1 MIKQHWAQKVVK
13 KASSI
18 IKAEVLIT
26 NRGGQIIATS
36 NPDRVGEVHQ
46 AARHSIER
54 NLPIDI
60 ELEDMSFWNAQH
72 PGVILPIELHGR
84 VYGALLVSG
93 NPDEIRAY
101 SHLLKLHAEFIVE
114 EELEHY
120 SRFQETLSRTQM
132 LAHILF
138 NPDVYFQ
145 NYQRKSLI
153 DRLGLNDEF
162 AVALISMQSSSK
174 SKTSA
179 LRDALESLRL
189 PGDEIVEISPQEY
202 VYIVKSNPNRGK
214 SHEELID
221 GFDKNV
227 QNEVFDRT
235 LITLGSFTT
244 GIKGLVQ
251 SYHEA
256 RSLQSLLHDLKIQ
269 EGLHTYKSHEL
280 ATICNNSH
288 QKMKRHWSQII
299 RNYCI

>member
-1 MIKQHWAQKVVK
+1 
-13 KASSI
+13 
-18 IKAEVLIT
+18 
-26 NRGGQIIATS
+26 
-36 NPDRVGEVHQ
+36 
-46 AARHSIER
+46 
-54 NLPIDI
+54 
-60 ELEDMSFWNAQH
+60 
-72 PGVILPIELHGR
+72 
-84 VYGALLVSG
+84 
-93 NPDEIRAY
+93 
-101 SHLLKLHAEFIVE
+101 
-114 EELEHY
+114 
-120 SRFQETLSRTQM
+120 
-132 LAHILF
+132 
-138 NPDVYFQ
+138 
-145 NYQRKSLI
+145 
-153 DRLGLNDEF
+153 LNDEF

-189 PGDEIVEISPQEY
+189 PGDEIVDISPQEY

-269 EGLHTYKSHEL
+269 EGLHTYKSVSYTHSTL
-280 ATICNNSH
+280 PT
-288 QKMKRHWSQII
+288 
-299 RNYCI
+299 